1 MSQPSTTRR
10 TSIVSSTTPDSPLK
24 ATSIETRQVT
34 SSVASTS
41 ALTPTT
47 ASTSA
52 SGSLSIPATSSS
64 PSRKI
69 DEQHKAQLASY
80 KRDPARAAAANRI
93 NRVSEAWAGAGRRVS
108 TVDEVDESGDGDD
121 GKSKWKSK
129 SSFLQTKRD
138 RWIFYGLSA
147 LVFYV
152 FVVRP
157 YLRPLDH
164 NDHTKFAPSPLSTEK
179 PRTASLAPLHSRRKA
194 SSLSASSSS
203 NNVTS
208 LPEGQ
213 RAPLPPSSHFNSAP
227 SHPIENGL
235 LRVRSDSPVHPIYQL
250 IRDARDEWDNKVA
263 RQSRTLKEAV
273 EEYKRRYRFEPP
285 RGFDKWW
292 AYVWWVI

>member
-129 SSFLQTKRD
+129 SSFLQTSWSD
-138 RWIFYGLSA
+138 LIFVRWIITITPSLR
-147 LVFYV
+147 LVHY
-152 FVVRP
+152 RP
-157 YLRPLDH
+157 RNQGQPPWHHFILV
-164 NDHTKFAPSPLSTEK
+164 EK
-179 PRTASLAPLHSRRKA
+179 
-194 SSLSASSSS
+194 
-203 NNVTS
+203 
-208 LPEGQ
+208 
-213 RAPLPPSSHFNSAP
+213 LPPCQLHLLPTTLHHCPKDKEHPYHLRRISTRHHLIP
-227 SHPIENGL
+227 SKMVYLEFDLI
-235 LRVRSDSPVHPIYQL
+235 VQSIRSI
-250 IRDARDEWDNKVA
+250 N
-263 RQSRTLKEAV
+263 
-273 EEYKRRYRFEPP
+273 
-285 RGFDKWW
+285 
-292 AYVWWVI
+292 